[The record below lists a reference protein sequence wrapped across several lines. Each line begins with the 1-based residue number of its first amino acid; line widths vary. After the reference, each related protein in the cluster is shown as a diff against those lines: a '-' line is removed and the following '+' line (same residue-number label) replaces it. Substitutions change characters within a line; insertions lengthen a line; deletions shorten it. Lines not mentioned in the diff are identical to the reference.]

1 MVFGVFSVFVQRWT
15 TDMGV
20 RRMARSYYKQREE
33 EIKLLIC
40 QAKIKN
46 KLTDAQ
52 LAKKIGM
59 PLRTF
64 MDKKAHPGEMRLD
77 FLWAIEKLAN
87 VE

>member
-1 MVFGVFSVFVQRWT
+1 
-15 TDMGV
+15 
-20 RRMARSYYKQREE
+20 MARSYYKQREE

-52 LAKKIGM
+52 LAKKIGI